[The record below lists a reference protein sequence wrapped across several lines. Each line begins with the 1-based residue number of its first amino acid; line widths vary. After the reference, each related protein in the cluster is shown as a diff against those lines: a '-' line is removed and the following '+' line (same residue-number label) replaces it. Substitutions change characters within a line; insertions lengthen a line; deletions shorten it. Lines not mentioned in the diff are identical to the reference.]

1 MTSWVSFLF
10 SSSSLLFLTH
20 VRPSPSRVKWLP
32 PGVQT
37 IHWALYFLSSRCFR
51 SVFKTFLPRFLLS
64 FVHSF
69 FFMSV
74 CDVQRYVYSCVQPS
88 THIADTTRAFAQVF
102 MWFYLIFLAS
112 LFFFFFLFTSANK
125 ILATQQPHHVT
136 FTVTHVLRKRYP
148 MPPRRSCLKARQ
160 WAMPSSHSII
170 IWFQSFGLLMFAVV
184 VCCAWSVQSV

>member
-1 MTSWVSFLF
+1 MCFFVFFGVWHSFVIRCRRYTTFLDNSLDMTSWVSFLF

-74 CDVQRYVYSCVQPS
+74 CDVQCYVYSCVQPS

-102 MWFYLIFLAS
+102 I
-112 LFFFFFLFTSANK
+112 
-125 ILATQQPHHVT
+125 
-136 FTVTHVLRKRYP
+136 
-148 MPPRRSCLKARQ
+148 
-160 WAMPSSHSII
+160 
-170 IWFQSFGLLMFAVV
+170 
-184 VCCAWSVQSV
+184 